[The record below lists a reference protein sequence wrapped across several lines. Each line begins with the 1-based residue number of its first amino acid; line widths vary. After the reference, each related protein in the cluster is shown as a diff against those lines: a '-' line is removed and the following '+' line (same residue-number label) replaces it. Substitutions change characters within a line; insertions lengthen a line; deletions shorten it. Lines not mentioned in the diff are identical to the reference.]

1 MILYLDV
8 ETYSS
13 IDLHKNSVYCYTG
26 PPDFTILLA
35 SFAFD
40 NGPVV
45 VCDLTCPEARLPD
58 AFLRALTD
66 PSVLKVA
73 HNAMFERVCLSK
85 HLGTTLAAESWR
97 CTRVYASYLGLPG
110 KLSALGETLNIRDK
124 KLEEGE
130 GLIPLFCKPVKGRR
144 AAAEEHPEEWALFK
158 LYNRRDVEALR
169 EIYLRLCCFPF
180 PEKEWAAYALDQ
192 KINDRGVRVDAAF
205 VQKAQLMGETVNREL
220 MDKALAIGIQNPRS
234 TVEMGKWLQGHGV
247 HPEDLRRK
255 SLQKLAGQSE
265 GIVQQGLSLRLELAK
280 SSLSKYSAILRGM
293 NADGRLR
300 GLFYHYGGH
309 TGRWSCKYVQPQN
322 LPQNHLQD
330 LDAARDLVIAGDI
343 QGIRERIGPP
353 TAVLSELIRTAF
365 IPAEGKVLIVA
376 DYSQIESRVLSWL
389 ASEEWRMEVFRENRD
404 IYCESA
410 SNMFGVPVRKNGP
423 NAELRVL
430 GKTAEL
436 GLGYQ
441 GGVQAMVHMGALDKG
456 IPMQKL
462 EELVVKWRASNPR
475 IVRLWKAF
483 ENLAKHAVVNRTA
496 YQNGLFTFGYQHG
509 ALYITL
515 PSGRS
520 LWYQGARL
528 EQNGRNIQI
537 TFDDYRDGKR
547 KRTSI
552 YGGRL
557 TENIVQAV
565 SRNILAHALRNLEDK
580 GFPVVLHIHDE
591 AVVEAESEDCLE
603 QVIDAME
610 SGPDWTE
617 GLPLKAEGY
626 CCRYY
631 QKN

>member
-220 MDKALAIGIQNPRS
+220 MDKAPCHRDPKPTFHCGN
-234 TVEMGKWLQGHGV
+234 GKV
-247 HPEDLRRK
+247 
-255 SLQKLAGQSE
+255 
-265 GIVQQGLSLRLELAK
+265 
-280 SSLSKYSAILRGM
+280 
-293 NADGRLR
+293 
-300 GLFYHYGGH
+300 
-309 TGRWSCKYVQPQN
+309 
-322 LPQNHLQD
+322 
-330 LDAARDLVIAGDI
+330 AARP
-343 QGIRERIGPP
+343 R
-353 TAVLSELIRTAF
+353 
-365 IPAEGKVLIVA
+365 
-376 DYSQIESRVLSWL
+376 
-389 ASEEWRMEVFRENRD
+389 
-404 IYCESA
+404 
-410 SNMFGVPVRKNGP
+410 
-423 NAELRVL
+423 
-430 GKTAEL
+430 
-436 GLGYQ
+436 
-441 GGVQAMVHMGALDKG
+441 
-456 IPMQKL
+456 
-462 EELVVKWRASNPR
+462 RASRRPAPE
-475 IVRLWKAF
+475 VPPKA
-483 ENLAKHAVVNRTA
+483 
-496 YQNGLFTFGYQHG
+496 
-509 ALYITL
+509 
-515 PSGRS
+515 GR
-520 LWYQGARL
+520 
-528 EQNGRNIQI
+528 
-537 TFDDYRDGKR
+537 
-547 KRTSI
+547 
-552 YGGRL
+552 
-557 TENIVQAV
+557 
-565 SRNILAHALRNLEDK
+565 
-580 GFPVVLHIHDE
+580 PV
-591 AVVEAESEDCLE
+591 
-603 QVIDAME
+603 
-610 SGPDWTE
+610 
-617 GLPLKAEGY
+617 
-626 CCRYY
+626 
-631 QKN
+631 